1 MVSVHGDF
9 NWWPTTFLNFLSNL
23 NIDIASQASYFMGL
37 FILELNFLIFII
49 TCIFNAANIWLSS
62 EIPNEKI
69 NALNLTPISN
79 LVDVD
84 VYLNFFR
91 DLIPPIVNV
100 DFSIP
105 VAITAISIPYLI
117 LKFWTDQIYKTA
129 RDKNE
134 AV

>member
-1 MVSVHGDF
+1 
-9 NWWPTTFLNFLSNL
+9 
-23 NIDIASQASYFMGL
+23 MGL